1 MKILVTGCAGF
12 IGFHLCNNLVN
23 KHIRIFGVDNL
34 NDYYSPSIKKSRLSI
49 LKKNKN
55 FRFYKKD
62 ISNYKAIEK
71 IFAKNKF
78 DIIFNLAAQAGV
90 RYSIENPREYIK
102 SNILGFCNLIEL
114 ARLYD
119 VKKFF
124 YASSSSVYG
133 EKRTFPLKENQA
145 IHPTNTYSLSKK
157 NNEEIAEI
165 YSNYYNIKF
174 VGLRFFTIYGEW
186 GRPDMLILKFISSIR
201 KKKTF
206 FLNNFGNHFR
216 DFTYI
221 NDVIKNLKILLFMNL
236 KKKHEIY
243 NVCSGK
249 PVDIK
254 YILRKLTKQFGNPII
269 KKRKKL
275 NADVL
280 KTHGCNKKLKKKT
293 KYYNYTNIDDG
304 LKNLVDWAKNK
315 KNIQN
320 Y

>member
-12 IGFHLCNNLVN
+12 IGFHLCKNLVKKN
-23 KHIRIFGVDNL
+23 IKIVGIDNI
-34 NDYYSPSIKKSRLSI
+34 NNYYSPIIKKSRLSI

-55 FRFYKKD
+55 FKFYKKD
-62 ISNYKAIEK
+62 ISNFKNIKK
-71 IFAKNKF
+71 IFSRNKF

-102 SNILGFCNLIEL
+102 SNILGFCNIIEL
-114 ARLYD
+114 ARIYNI
-119 VKKFF
+119 KKIF

-133 EKRTFPLKENQA
+133 EKKNFPLKENQV

-165 YSNYYNIKF
+165 YSNYYKIKF

-201 KKKTF
+201 RKKRF
-206 FLNNFGNHFR
+206 YLNNFGNHYR

-221 NDVIKNLKILLFMNL
+221 NDAIKNLKILLFKNL

-243 NVCSGK
+243 NVCSGR
-249 PVDIK
+249 PVNIK
-254 YILRKLTKQFGNPII
+254 YILRKLIKEFGKPII

-275 NADVL
+275 KADVY
-280 KTHGCNKKLKKKT
+280 KTHGCNNKLKKKT
-293 KYYNYTNIDDG
+293 RFYNYTNIDAG
-304 LKNLVDWAKNK
+304 LNNLINWAKK
-315 KNIQN
+315 KQNIKS